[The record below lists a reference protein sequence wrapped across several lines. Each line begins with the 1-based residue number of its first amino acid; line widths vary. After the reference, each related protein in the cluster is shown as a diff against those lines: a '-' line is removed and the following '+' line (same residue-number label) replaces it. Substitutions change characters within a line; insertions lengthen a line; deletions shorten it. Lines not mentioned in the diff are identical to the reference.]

1 VVRTREDPVLGETV
15 MAALRLAAAERPA
28 GAPLTTGRVLSALA
42 RVDMTNDWQRVWL
55 HTGDPVLTD
64 LADAPDPAGAPLPA
78 SGPGAVRDCGQWEGV
93 PVSGGLARALTLLK
107 CICSR
112 YRLVPAPSGAMAL
125 ALLAD
130 PASGATRALR
140 RPGGLSHEDL
150 LELIQSDLLGTTL
163 VGVGDLIAASNSTA
177 GNGQAVT
184 PAAPVPAVA
193 SVPPPSDAAVH
204 SVLAGAVPRGPW
216 ATAAARRGVRRRL
229 LCWRALS
236 CLALALTV
244 MAIFW
249 HRQVTPSPAPAVV
262 PPYQVPTVA
271 HQVLSTADLPSVGT
285 SGWLKMQDGPPDTP
299 LFTGTGRFRAD
310 FRNTIF
316 ASAWQRTWVTADHR
330 DVLQVAA
337 YVVRNRALTGSMTG
351 HCVPSMKVPLSGT
364 TVAGYLDR
372 GSGGNTACAM
382 ALRGRTVLVIT
393 VGARGAK
400 ASAVVLHLLVVSTKR
415 QLPMVPA
422 TATDQPLGKFI
433 ATGTMTAF
441 NTSLMVIV
449 VVISVLLGLVTAVRD
464 RSSWRRLRSWLSV
477 SKYTRR
483 ILDKDRTLGTVPVDP
498 LVSVRIARLT
508 ALALARIAVIVWSIR
523 LCEHWDLD
531 VRATAG
537 VVVATIAGILAAEWL
552 IRRRTS
558 PASWRPAVFTG
569 GRWIIAAASLL
580 LSAAIAGA
588 GVFLVVNG
596 LEVGAGDTAGG
607 GVSDYV
613 AGEFGRALPYPG
625 VALIA
630 LALVPFLFARRLGMR
645 ALRNEAARERTADLE
660 RHPVLM
666 LRSFAD
672 DRRLLRSRRTD
683 RASIVERLCLRRF
696 ERFEEVAAAA
706 LSAYGPVLA
715 LSQPKEKLPPPLG
728 AVRRTFSMEDWQD
741 RIRDLISSA
750 RLICVT
756 VGRSQSLLWEIG
768 AIRAAGALNR
778 AIFLLPPTGKT
789 EQRRR
794 LLVLAFALGIDYAPL
809 DVTYPDRDVLAV
821 VFPGGDSA
829 SGAIPVVITG
839 SAPDDVGYEAAI
851 GAWALAVTGN
861 QRSFPTDLREL
872 SVGLASYAVS
882 GAPEF
887 AAFAAAHPDVPA
899 AALPDPKRFIYPP
912 GKAPVYKPWSRRL
925 VGWKLLP
932 WALSAVIVPGVFKLM
947 EVGGAPTHVINTPY
961 AVTALTADDRSAAV
975 YAVLA
980 RHLIG
985 QLDFSKQDSHVVTPV
1000 TETSDAID
1008 FVVIHGHDA
1017 YYASTDAGHVGLV
1030 DLQTRRTLWVRS
1042 VPTGVRSPALAD
1054 GRLVVTSPATSQVI
1068 ELDPASGHVVAAKTL
1083 PGTAYGVA
1091 AAGKKLY
1098 VTLARQNAV
1107 AELDAGTLASVRT
1120 IPVPAGP
1127 RDINA
1132 TAGQVWVECLL
1143 AHQLVP
1149 IGTPAA
1155 PRVWL
1160 SVQSAR
1166 ISSDAGL
1173 LAVQGME
1180 WVSVLSPDG
1189 ALTRTPTLLTDPE
1202 SLVMER
1208 DGSIVVGYDSGEIHE
1223 YRPVKS

>member
-1 VVRTREDPVLGETV
+1 MGEEPVLGEAV
-15 MAALRLAAAERPA
+15 VAALRLAAAERPP

-42 RVDMTNDWQRVWL
+42 RVDVTNDWQRIWL
-55 HTGDPVLTD
+55 HTGDPVLID
-64 LADAPDPAGAPLPA
+64 LAEAPDPPDTPLPA
-78 SGPGAVRDCGQWEGV
+78 SGLRAVRDCWRWEGV
-93 PVSGGLARALTLLK
+93 PVSASLARALTLLK
-107 CICSR
+107 RLCSS
-112 YRLVPAPSGAMAL
+112 YRLEPVPSGAMAL

-130 PASGATRALR
+130 PASGATRALL
-140 RPGGLSHEDL
+140 RPGGLPHENL
-150 LELIQSDLLGTTL
+150 LELIQSDLLDTTL
-163 VGVGDLIAASNSTA
+163 VGVGDLIAASNRTA

-184 PAAPVPAVA
+184 PAAPVPSAS
-193 SVPPPSDAAVH
+193 SVPPSSEAPFRSA
-204 SVLAGAVPRGPW
+204 LAGAVPRGPR

-229 LCWRALS
+229 LRWRVLS

-249 HRQVTPSPAPAVV
+249 HRQVAPSPAPAVL
-262 PPYQVPTVA
+262 PPYKVPAVA
-271 HQVLSTADLPSVGT
+271 HQMLSTADLPQT
-285 SGWLKMQDGPPDTP
+285 DTNGWLQMQDGPPDTP

-316 ASAWQRTWVTADHR
+316 ASAWQRTWVTSDHR

-337 YVVRNRALTGSMTG
+337 YVARNRAVATASITGL
-351 HCVPSMKVPLSGT
+351 CVPSIKVFLSGT

-372 GSGGNTACAM
+372 GSGESTACAM
-382 ALRGRTVLVIT
+382 ALRGRTGLVIT
-393 VGARGAK
+393 VGTRGAK
-400 ASAVVLHLLVVSTKR
+400 ASTVALHLLIISAER

-422 TATDQPLGKFI
+422 IAKDQPLGKFI
-433 ATGTMTAF
+433 ATDAMTAY
-441 NTSLMVIV
+441 NTRLMVIV
-449 VVISVLLGLVTAVRD
+449 VAISALLGLVTVVRD

-477 SKYTRR
+477 SRYARR
-483 ILDKDRTLGTVPVDP
+483 IRGRDDTLGTVPVDP
-498 LVSVRIARLT
+498 LVSVRIARLS

-531 VRATAG
+531 VRTTAG
-537 VVVATIAGILAAEWL
+537 VVGATIVGILAAEWL
-552 IRRRTS
+552 IRRRTA

-569 GRWIIAAASLL
+569 RRWIIAAASLL

-596 LEVGAGDTAGG
+596 LVVAAMDTAGG

-613 AGEFGRALPYPG
+613 AGEVGSALPYPG

-630 LALVPFLFARRLGMR
+630 LALVPFFIARRLGMR

-706 LSAYGPVLA
+706 LSTHGPVLA

-728 AVRRTFSMEDWQD
+728 AVRRSFSMEDWQD

-768 AIRAAGALNR
+768 AIRAAGALDR
-778 AIFLLPPTGKT
+778 TIFLLPPTGKT

-794 LLVLAFALGIDYAPL
+794 LLVLAFALGIDYASL

-829 SGAIPVVITG
+829 SGAIPVVISG

-851 GAWALAVTGN
+851 GAWALTVTGD
-861 QRSFPTDLREL
+861 QRSFPADLLEL
-872 SVGLASYAVS
+872 SVSLASYALS
-882 GAPEF
+882 GAPKF

-899 AALPDPKRFIYPP
+899 AALPDPKRYIYAP

-925 VGWKLLP
+925 VSMKVLP
-932 WALSAVIVPGVFKLM
+932 WALSAVIVPGVFRLM
-947 EVGGAPTHVINTPY
+947 ETHGAPTHVINTPY

-975 YAVLA
+975 YAVLEG
-980 RHLIG
+980 HLIG
-985 QLDFSKQDSHVVTPV
+985 QLDFGKQDSHVVTPV
-1000 TETSDAID
+1000 TEVSDAID
-1008 FVVIHGHDA
+1008 SLIIDGHDA
-1017 YYASTDAGHVGLV
+1017 YYASTDAGRVGLV

-1042 VPTGVRSPALAD
+1042 VPTGVRSPVVAD

-1068 ELDPASGHVVAAKTL
+1068 ELDPANGHVVAAKTL

-1127 RDINA
+1127 RDIDA
-1132 TAGQVWVECLL
+1132 TAGQVWVECML

-1149 IGTPAA
+1149 VALPAR
-1155 PRVWL
+1155 RVWL

-1166 ISSDAGL
+1166 ISADAGL

-1180 WVSVLSPDG
+1180 WVSVLSPGG
-1189 ALTRTPTLLTDPE
+1189 ALTRTPTLLTDPA
-1202 SLVMER
+1202 SLVAER
-1208 DGSIVVGYDSGEIHE
+1208 DGSIVVGYDSGEIDE
-1223 YRPVKS
+1223 YGPVRS

>member
-1 VVRTREDPVLGETV
+1 MRAFEVAQMGE
-15 MAALRLAAAERPA
+15 EP
-28 GAPLTTGRVLSALA
+28 
-42 RVDMTNDWQRVWL
+42 
-55 HTGDPVLTD
+55 
-64 LADAPDPAGAPLPA
+64 
-78 SGPGAVRDCGQWEGV
+78 
-93 PVSGGLARALTLLK
+93 
-107 CICSR
+107 
-112 YRLVPAPSGAMAL
+112 
-125 ALLAD
+125 
-130 PASGATRALR
+130 
-140 RPGGLSHEDL
+140 
-150 LELIQSDLLGTTL
+150 
-163 VGVGDLIAASNSTA
+163 LIAASNGMA
-177 GNGQAVT
+177 GNGRAAT
-184 PAAPVPAVA
+184 PAAPVPAAA
-193 SVPPPSDAAVH
+193 SVPPPSDVAVH
-204 SVLAGAVPRGPW
+204 SVLAGTVPRRRR
-216 ATAAARRGVRRRL
+216 ATAAARRRGRRRL

-236 CLALALTV
+236 CLSLALTV
-244 MAIFW
+244 VAIFW
-249 HRQVTPSPAPAVV
+249 NRQVTPSPAPAVV
-262 PPYQVPTVA
+262 PPYQVPAVA
-271 HQVLSTADLPSVGT
+271 HQMLSTAELPPTGT
-285 SGWLKMQDGPPDTP
+285 KGWLQMQDGPPDTP

-310 FRNTIF
+310 FRNTII
-316 ASAWQRTWVTADHR
+316 ASAWQRTWVTSNHR
-330 DVLQVAA
+330 DALQVAA
-337 YVVRNRALTGSMTG
+337 YVARNRAAATGFMSG
-351 HCVPSMKVPLSGT
+351 QCVPSMKVPLSGT

-372 GSGGNTACAM
+372 GSGENTACAM

-393 VGARGAK
+393 AGARGAK
-400 ASAVVLHLLVVSTKR
+400 ASTVVLHLLTVSTKR

-422 TATDQPLGKFI
+422 NATNQPLGRFI
-433 ATGTMTAF
+433 ATGTMTAY
-441 NTSLMVIV
+441 NTSLMVIIV
-449 VVISVLLGLVTAVRD
+449 SFSGLLGLVTTVRD
-464 RSSWRRLRSWLSV
+464 RSSWRRLRSRLSV
-477 SKYTRR
+477 FRHARR
-483 ILDKDRTLGTVPVDP
+483 ILGRDRTLGTFPVDP
-498 LVSVRIARLT
+498 LVVVRTARLS
-508 ALALARIAVIVWSIR
+508 ALALARVAVIVWSIR

-537 VVVATIAGILAAEWL
+537 LVAATIAGILAVEWL
-552 IRRRTS
+552 IRRRTAS
-558 PASWRPAVFTG
+558 ASWRPAVFTG
-569 GRWIIAAASLL
+569 RRWIIAAASLV

-588 GVFLVVNG
+588 GVFLVASG
-596 LEVGAGDTAGG
+596 LATAAADTAGG

-613 AGEFGRALPYPG
+613 AGEIGGVLPYLG
-625 VALIA
+625 MALIA
-630 LALVPFLFARRLGMR
+630 LALVPFFFARRLGMR
-645 ALRNEAARERTADLE
+645 ALRNEAARERTADQE

-672 DRRLLRSRRTD
+672 DQRLLRSRRTD

-728 AVRRTFSMEDWQD
+728 AVRRTFSMEDWQE

-768 AIRAAGALNR
+768 AIRAAGALDR

-821 VFPGGDSA
+821 VCPGGDGA

-851 GAWALAVTGN
+851 GAWALAVTGSK
-861 QRSFPTDLREL
+861 QSFPADLREL
-872 SVGLASYAVS
+872 SAGLASYAVYS
-882 GAPEF
+882 APEF

-899 AALPDPKRFIYPP
+899 AALPDPERYIYAP

-925 VGWKLLP
+925 VGWKVLP
-932 WALSAVIVPGVFKLM
+932 WALSAVILPGVFKVM
-947 EVGGAPTHVINTPY
+947 EARGAPAHVINTPY
-961 AVTALTADDRSAAV
+961 PVTALTADDRSAAV
-975 YAVLA
+975 YAVLDG
-980 RHLIG
+980 HVIG
-985 QLDFSKQDSHVVTPV
+985 QLDFSKQGSHVVTPV
-1000 TETSDAID
+1000 TEVSDAID
-1008 FVVIHGHDA
+1008 SLIIDGHDA

-1042 VPTGVRSPALAD
+1042 VPTGVRSPVLAD

-1068 ELDPASGHVVAAKTL
+1068 ELDPANGHVVAAKTL

-1127 RDINA
+1127 RDIDA

-1149 IGTPAA
+1149 IGSPAA
-1155 PRVWL
+1155 PRAWL
-1160 SVQSAR
+1160 SVQTAL
-1166 ISSDAGL
+1166 ISGDAGL

-1189 ALTRTPTLLTDPE
+1189 ALIRTPTLLTDPA

-1208 DGSIVVGYDSGEIHE
+1208 DGSVVVGYDSGEIDK